1 METRLT
7 EREKSVLIL
16 LVKGFKNDDIANEL
30 NVSVHTVKAHL
41 EAIYE
46 KLEVVNRVQAV
57 VKALQLGL
65 IEVDDIQ

>member
-57 VKALQLGL
+57 VRALQLGL